1 MKARVS
7 QLYKTEAE
15 WLKLP
20 NFKPLPGEIIIFAPD
35 DYHSYARMKIG
46 DGNTLLANLPF
57 FGITELEDPRRAGT
71 VIDAGC
77 VADYKNEK

>member
-1 MKARVS
+1 MKARIT

-35 DYHSYARMKIG
+35 DQHSYTRMKIG
-46 DGNTLLANLPF
+46 DGNTLLTNLPF
-57 FGITELEDPRRAGT
+57 FGITELDDPRRT
-71 VIDAGC
+71 NKVIDAGSI
-77 VADYKNEK
+77 ADYGK